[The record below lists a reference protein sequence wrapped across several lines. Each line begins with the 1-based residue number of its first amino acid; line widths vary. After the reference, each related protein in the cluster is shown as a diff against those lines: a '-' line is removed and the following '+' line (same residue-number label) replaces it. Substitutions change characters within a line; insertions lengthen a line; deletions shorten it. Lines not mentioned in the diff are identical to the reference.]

1 MELMKAYVCNRYGS
15 PEILKLQEYKKPTPQ
30 KNELLIKIYATS
42 VTNSDIFIRSS
53 KVSPNLLIPF
63 RLMIGILGPRKKI
76 IGQVFAGEII
86 EIGEDIKKYQVGDKI
101 YGLTGFSLGAY
112 AEYKTMKE
120 RNSKQGCFALMP
132 ANISYEEATGVAYGG
147 LLALQF
153 LEKKNIKQ
161 NDKVL
166 IYGSASTSG
175 IIAVQY
181 LKEIGAEVTSV
192 CSPSK
197 FDFVKSIGADKVLD
211 YNNDEAIKK
220 LEKYNLV
227 FDCVGKDRSSNLK
240 RACKD
245 HISNQED
252 YISIDDEA
260 LVLSSE
266 RLERIK
272 ELVENEIVRPINDK
286 VFPFEKMVEAHKY
299 VELGH
304 KKGNVA
310 VTVTRAN

>member
-1 MELMKAYVCNRYGS
+1 MELMKAYVCKKYGS
-15 PEILKLQEYKKPTPQ
+15 PEILELQQCKKPVLK

-53 KVSPNLLIPF
+53 KVTTNLIIPF
-63 RLMIGILGPRKKI
+63 RLMIGLFGPRKKI

-86 EIGEDIKKYQVGDKI
+86 QIGKNIINNKIGDKV

-112 AEYKTMKE
+112 AEYKKMKE
-120 RNSKQGCFALMP
+120 QNSKKGCFALMP
-132 ANISYEEATGVAYGG
+132 INISYEEATAAAYGG

-153 LEKKNIKQ
+153 LEKKNIKK

-175 IIAVQY
+175 ITAVQY
-181 LKEIGAEVTSV
+181 LKNVGAEVTSV
-192 CSPSK
+192 CSESK
-197 FDFVKSIGADKVLD
+197 FDFVKTLGADKVLD
-211 YNNDEAIKK
+211 YNNDESIKK

-227 FDCVGKDRSSNLK
+227 FDCVGKARSSNLK
-240 RACKD
+240 KACRE
-245 HISNQED
+245 HISNQD
-252 YISIDDEA
+252 DFISIDDEA
-260 LVLSSE
+260 LVLSTE

-272 ELVENEIVRPINDK
+272 ELVEIEVINPVNDR
-286 VFPFEKMVEAHKY
+286 VYPFEEMVEAHKY

-304 KKGNVA
+304 KTGNVA
-310 VTVTRAN
+310 VTVNIAT